1 MSSVIDGMTCMDFG
15 GNFVLR
21 HSQVIKNFQMRN
33 WDVRVNNFSCDLT
46 AQNLQFLGDT
56 PIHHEDNDMNHFV
69 VVVGI
74 PYDFLAHL
82 VSLKQISMNWSA
94 QNVYSLGDISSHH

>member
-1 MSSVIDGMTCMDFG
+1 
-15 GNFVLR
+15 
-21 HSQVIKNFQMRN
+21 MRN
-33 WDVRVNNFSCDLT
+33 WEVRVDNFSCDLT

-74 PYDFLAHL
+74 PHNSLAHL
-82 VSLKQISMNWSA
+82 GVLKQISMDWSA
-94 QNVYSLGDISSHH
+94 QNLCLPGDIPNHN